1 MQTNPKTSV
10 PQDISDHD
18 LAARIGD
25 GDQDA
30 VAFLMRRHNQRL
42 FRTARS
48 ILRNDSEAED
58 AVQDAYILAYSSIAQ
73 YRADASLATWLTRI
87 VVNVS
92 LGQIRKTVRRSKVAF
107 LHLEP
112 GLDGGSDD
120 ADLRESSVESPES
133 GAMRAQARAL
143 LESSIEAL
151 PDAFRTVSVLRAV
164 EEMSGEEVGLCLG
177 IPEATVRSR
186 FFRARSQ
193 LRASLLKHAD
203 FALEEAY
210 SFDGERCDRIV
221 ATVLA
226 ALAASA
232 SSGG

>member
-1 MQTNPKTSV
+1 MQTIPKTSV
-10 PQDISDHD
+10 PPD
-18 LAARIGD
+18 IGD
-25 GDQDA
+25 PELARRIAGGDQDA
-30 VAFLMRRHNQRL
+30 FAFLMRRHNQRL

-58 AVQDAYILAYSSIAQ
+58 AVQDAYLLAYSSIGQ
-73 YRADASLATWLTRI
+73 FRSDATLATWLTRI
-87 VVNVS
+87 VVNVA
-92 LGQIRKTVRRSKVAF
+92 LGQLRKTARRSNIAF
-107 LHLEP
+107 LHAEP
-112 GLDGGSDD
+112 GTDNNSEE
-120 ADLRESSVESPES
+120 ADLHASQAQSPEDS
-133 GAMRAQARAL
+133 VMRAQARAL

-151 PDAFRTVSVLRAV
+151 PDAFRTVFVLRAV

-193 LRASLLKHAD
+193 LRASLLRHAD
-203 FALEEAY
+203 FALEDAF

-226 ALAASA
+226 KVAAA
-232 SSGG
+232 GG

>member
-1 MQTNPKTSV
+1 MQTKPKTIIPS
-10 PQDISDHD
+10 DISDQD
-18 LAARIGD
+18 LAALIAG

-30 VAFLMRRHNQRL
+30 FAFLMRRHNQRL

-58 AVQDAYILAYSSIAQ
+58 AVQDAYILAYSSIGQ
-73 YRADASLATWLTRI
+73 FRADASLATWLTRI
-87 VVNVS
+87 VVNVA
-92 LGQIRKTVRRSKVAF
+92 LGQLRKTTRRTNIAF
-107 LHLEP
+107 LHGEP
-112 GLDGGSDD
+112 GADNDSDD
-120 ADLRESSVESPES
+120 ADLHESSAESPEA
-133 GAMRAQARAL
+133 GVMRAQARAL

-151 PDAFRTVSVLRAV
+151 PDAFRTVFVLRAV

-186 FFRARSQ
+186 FFRARNQ
-193 LRASLLKHAD
+193 LRASLLMHAD

-221 ATVLA
+221 ATVLSRVA
-226 ALAASA
+226 AV
-232 SSGG
+232 G

>member
-1 MQTNPKTSV
+1 MIPKAAV
-10 PQDISDHD
+10 PLTISDQD
-18 LAARIGD
+18 LAARIEG
-25 GDQDA
+25 GDQA
-30 VAFLMRRHNQRL
+30 AFAFLMRRHNQRL

-48 ILRNDSEAED
+48 ILRNDAEAED
-58 AVQDAYILAYSSIAQ
+58 AVQEAYLSAYSSIAQ
-73 YRADASLATWLTRI
+73 YRSDATLATWLTRI
-87 VVNVS
+87 VVNVA
-92 LGQIRKTVRRSKVAF
+92 LGQLRKTARRANIAF
-107 LHLEP
+107 LHAE
-112 GLDGGSDD
+112 GDATNDRGD
-120 ADLRESSVESPES
+120 ADMHESRLESPED
-133 GAMRAQARAL
+133 GVMRAQARAL

-151 PDAFRTVSVLRAV
+151 PEAFRTVFVPRAV

-203 FALEEAY
+203 YALEEAY

-226 ALAASA
+226 KLAACA
-232 SSGG
+232 